1 MPHDPALALSELREE
16 LGDCHRCGLCEGR
29 RNLAFGVG
37 SPQARLMVIG
47 EGPGAEE
54 DRLGEPFVGA
64 AGQMLDRM
72 LVNVLGTSRQQAG
85 GAGVYIANIVK
96 CRPPGN
102 RNPLPEEVERCL
114 PFLRGQVAAVRP
126 RFVLLLGSVALKA
139 LFGADQGILRS
150 RGCWRE
156 LPVAPGLPPA
166 RVMPTF
172 HPAYLLRKPEDK
184 RLTFEDLKLLREAMR
199 APTDAEPSP

>member
-1 MPHDPALALSELREE
+1 MEHDPALALSDLRAQ
-16 LGDCHRCGLCEGR
+16 LGDCRRCGLCEGR
-29 RNLAFGVG
+29 RTLAFGVG
-37 SPQARLMVIG
+37 SAHAKLLVIG

-72 LVNVLGTSRQQAG
+72 LGNVLGTSRQKEG
-85 GAGVYIANIVK
+85 EEGVYIANIVK

-114 PFLRGQVAAVRP
+114 PFLRAQIAAVRP

-139 LFGADQGILRS
+139 LYGPDQGILRS
-150 RGCWRE
+150 RGRWRD
-156 LPVAPGLPPA
+156 LPVAEGLPPA

-184 RLTFEDLKLLREAMR
+184 RLTFEDLKLLRDAMARDR
-199 APTDAEPSP
+199 AGTAP